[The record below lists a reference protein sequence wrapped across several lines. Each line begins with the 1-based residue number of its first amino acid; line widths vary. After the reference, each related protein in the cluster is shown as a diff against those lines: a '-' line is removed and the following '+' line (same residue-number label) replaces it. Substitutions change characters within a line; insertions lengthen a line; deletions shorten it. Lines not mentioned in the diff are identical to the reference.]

1 MGKIDKGWATKRNA
15 WEAAISELGG
25 EPWRSSSLTDS
36 SRERIPRKS
45 GLYMIASKVPT
56 FGSVENLDQHWR
68 DFYNVLYI
76 GQASDLFRRF
86 KQHLKG
92 KAVVLNKTYG
102 ETDFLYCTLEMDK
115 RGRERLEA
123 LLVKAFGPTMNEVIP
138 FIDEGDPVNAV
149 IGKGQVL

>member
-1 MGKIDKGWATKRNA
+1 MATIDKGWATKRDA
-15 WEAAISELGG
+15 WEPAISQLGG
-25 EPWRSSSLTDS
+25 ELWRSTSLTDS
-36 SRERIPRKS
+36 SKERIPRKS

-56 FGSVENLDQHWR
+56 FGLENLDQHWR

-86 KQHLKG
+86 KDHLKV
-92 KAVVLNKTYG
+92 KAVILNKTYG

-123 LLVKAFGPTMNEVIP
+123 LLVRAFGPTMNQVIP
-138 FIDEGDPVNAV
+138 FIDEGDPVRAA
-149 IGKGQVL
+149 IGDGQVL